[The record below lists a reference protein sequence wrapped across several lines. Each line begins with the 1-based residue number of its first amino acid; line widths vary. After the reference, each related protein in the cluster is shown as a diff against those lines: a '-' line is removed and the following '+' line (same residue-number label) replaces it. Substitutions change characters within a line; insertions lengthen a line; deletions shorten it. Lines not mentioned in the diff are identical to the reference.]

1 MGPFGVI
8 MCMDELLGQQG
19 RIWQQ
24 LDQYGDLI
32 TIVVGKFNELSEGGH
47 QLLKAVAES
56 RVAKTATRA
65 GEAVLSRAME
75 KGVIV
80 GELRRQL
87 SVVNL
92 RASMACLLERL
103 EQAGEG
109 GRLATRRQEGI
120 LWEEERMR
128 EKRELIWAARVR
140 GKPSYN
146 LAVSCSKSFTSIY
159 FSLMEKH
166 PVPVHQHPILLLSP
180 P

>member
-19 RIWQQ
+19 RIRQQ

-80 GELRRQL
+80 DELRRQWL
-87 SVVNL
+87 
-92 RASMACLLERL
+92 
-103 EQAGEG
+103 
-109 GRLATRRQEGI
+109 T
-120 LWEEERMR
+120 
-128 EKRELIWAARVR
+128 
-140 GKPSYN
+140 
-146 LAVSCSKSFTSIY
+146 
-159 FSLMEKH
+159 
-166 PVPVHQHPILLLSP
+166 
-180 P
+180 

>member
-1 MGPFGVI
+1 MFPNVSLMGPFGVI

-19 RIWQQ
+19 RIRQQ

-80 GELRRQL
+80 GMWMMPGQH
-87 SVVNL
+87 
-92 RASMACLLERL
+92 
-103 EQAGEG
+103 
-109 GRLATRRQEGI
+109 
-120 LWEEERMR
+120 
-128 EKRELIWAARVR
+128 WAAVE
-140 GKPSYN
+140 S
-146 LAVSCSKSFTSIY
+146 
-159 FSLMEKH
+159 
-166 PVPVHQHPILLLSP
+166 
-180 P
+180 